1 MLVLLG
7 PNLAWPEMSS
17 SVSFHIVSPV
27 KMVDYLVSWLF
38 FASTCC
44 HHWPTLTGKCEYL
57 KTTSSPNAFFFLRN
71 IYSTNPAL
79 TCSSFSSSCILW
91 LSSLNSRQRFLSSVV
106 SSWTQVWD
114 WANMDSCACS
124 LTHSTK
130 TRACQKLSIN
140 EGIRMTGNYKMLIHL
155 LNQRCLLF

>member
-27 KMVDYLVSWLF
+27 KMADYGVMIILCINLLS
-38 FASTCC
+38 S
-44 HHWPTLTGKCEYL
+44 LTNPNWEMWIFENYIIPKC
-57 KTTSSPNAFFFLRN
+57 FFFLLRN